1 MPDNVRV
8 FKASYDLQ
16 SKVGKGP
23 LDEDTVRRCQAVLDR
38 EASGFEDLAGDILD
52 RLELAIEKARLGK
65 HNENDLIEAM
75 TQPVMELKA
84 NARMFKYGLVSSL
97 ANIMLGFLES
107 IEKLDK
113 DAIEIVSA
121 HQKTLHAIIS
131 REMKGDGGEYG
142 VLLEKELRDAI
153 RRYFSKR

>member
-1 MPDNVRV
+1 MPDNVHV

>member
-1 MPDNVRV
+1 
-8 FKASYDLQ
+8 
-16 SKVGKGP
+16 
-23 LDEDTVRRCQAVLDR
+23 
-38 EASGFEDLAGDILD
+38 
-52 RLELAIEKARLGK
+52 
-65 HNENDLIEAM
+65 M

>member
-1 MPDNVRV
+1 MPDNVHV

-65 HNENDLIEAM
+65 HNENDLIDALDERHPRLVGYLRDESGALRRH
-75 TQPVMELKA
+75 VNVFVELDRSVGLRVVRHLLLSSFKNLIDTGVIGVNIA
-84 NARMFKYGLVSSL
+84 NTLCSEQFVSSL
-97 ANIMLGFLES
+97 HLY
-107 IEKLDK
+107 
-113 DAIEIVSA
+113 
-121 HQKTLHAIIS
+121 
-131 REMKGDGGEYG
+131 DGP
-142 VLLEKELRDAI
+142 
-153 RRYFSKR
+153 F

>member
-1 MPDNVRV
+1 MPENVRV

-16 SKVGKGP
+16 HKVGKGP

-38 EASGFEDLAGDILD
+38 EATGFEDLAGDILD
-52 RLELAIEKARLGK
+52 QLELAIEKARMGK
-65 HNENDLIEAM
+65 NDDGALIDEM

-107 IEKLDK
+107 IDKLDK

-121 HQKTLHAIIS
+121 HQKTLYAIIS
-131 REMKGDGGEYG
+131 REMKGDGGESG
-142 VLLEKELRDAI
+142 ALLERELRDAI
-153 RRYFSKR
+153 RRYFSKK

>member
-84 NARMFKYGLVSSL
+84 NARMFKYGMVSSL

>member
-131 REMKGDGGEYG
+131 REMKGDGGEYR